1 MRKLT
6 VSSGIGSPAPGYIS
20 CGRAPSRCGAAVVA
34 IGPVLPRLIQFG
46 VWLAL
51 ADSLST
57 WAGIRL
63 GVRET
68 SPVMLSLI
76 RTLGLV
82 DALALRAAIGTAVF
96 ALAWLT
102 LARWRGRPRKA
113 LLAVTVFGVA
123 WTAFVVVNNLTTIA
137 LAIR

>member
-1 MRKLT
+1 MAVNTPHR
-6 VSSGIGSPAPGYIS
+6 
-20 CGRAPSRCGAAVVA
+20 GR
-34 IGPVLPRLIQFG
+34 GPVLPRLIQFG

-82 DALALRAAIGTAVF
+82 NALALRAAIGTAVF

-137 LAIR
+137 FAIR